1 MDFIQIL
8 SSLPT
13 DWRYVAVNGN
23 KQPYMKNWQKQP
35 LTRSQLIPH
44 FEEGKAKAIGVLAG
58 EESGGLLFV
67 DHDGP
72 SASNILVSWGLSF
85 STLPPSWTVTSGR
98 VGRFQIIYKVPKK
111 YWSKIKTK
119 KFKSGVVGDDGSV
132 EQIELRWNGCQS
144 VVAGEHP
151 TTGAYRWMEKRSPED
166 IPEIAEAP
174 QALIEKMFTESSKP
188 FVPHNDTEKVRSL
201 LQAINPSRLDDYDDW
216 IKIGMAA
223 HSVGDHSLFHD
234 WEALSEKNG
243 KYKSGECQLKWDSF
257 KSSGISIGTLQKFAK
272 EDGWKP
278 QFPNKITANTDQT
291 PPRKLQRLEGHELL
305 DFLRNQ
311 EDKIEYNDLLKRIEL
326 NREPLPNMEYFYL
339 QLQKLGYKVSKEL
352 AIDCSYYIAG
362 ANKYDPVK
370 EYLELLKAKDVEPY
384 PINRL
389 ASEFLRP
396 DDIKL
401 EKPTIYDKMIKICL
415 INAVR
420 RIYIPGCK
428 HDTATILTGV
438 QGIRKSTF
446 WQVLFG
452 PFFSDSLGDVS
463 NKDDLLMLHKCWGME
478 WSEIDHVTTRR
489 HAGILKAFLSRST
502 DTLRVPYGRT
512 VEDFPRRSVI
522 LGSSNKD
529 TGLLMDDSGNRR
541 FHIIPVQA
549 KEINTSVLDRLR
561 DNIWRSAI
569 LAFENKEDYYFDKED
584 ADLIEKLN
592 ENLVESS
599 PWQEAVENWLEENQ
613 YRKIT
618 IADILAEAIEKPLN
632 QQTMKDKRSV
642 GTILRSL
649 KYTMKRTRVDGKL
662 KDVWFPPDS
671 N

>member
-1 MDFIQIL
+1 MDYVQIL
-8 SSLPT
+8 SSLPKE
-13 DWRYVAVNGN
+13 WRYVAVNGN
-23 KQPYMKNWQKQP
+23 KQPYMKNWQKEP
-35 LTRSQLIPH
+35 LKRSQLIPQ
-44 FEEGKAKAIGVLAG
+44 FEQGKAKAIGVLAG

-98 VGRFQIIYKVPKK
+98 VGRFQIIYKVPEK

-119 KFKSGVVGDDGSV
+119 KFKSGVVGSDGSV
-132 EQIELRWNGCQS
+132 EQVELRWNGCQS

-151 TTGAYRWMEKRSPED
+151 TTGGYRWMEQRSPDD

-174 QALIEKMFTESSKP
+174 TALIEKMFNEVSKP
-188 FVPHNDTEKVRSL
+188 FIVNNQTEKVRSL
-201 LQAINPSRLDDYDDW
+201 LQAIDPSRLDDYDDW

-223 HSVGDHSLFHD
+223 HSVGDHSLLHD

-257 KSSGISIGTLQKFAK
+257 KSSGISIGTLQKFARA
-272 EDGWKP
+272 DGWTP
-278 QFPNKITANTDQT
+278 QFPNKITADTDET
-291 PPRKLQRLEGHELL
+291 PLKLQRLEGHELL
-305 DFLRNQ
+305 RFLRNQ

-352 AIDCSYYIAG
+352 AIDCSYYIAF

-370 EYLELLKAKDVEPY
+370 EYLELLTAKDVEPY
-384 PINRL
+384 PIDRL

-396 DDIKL
+396 DDINL
-401 EKPTIYDKMIKICL
+401 PEPTIYDKMVKICL

-428 HDTATILTGV
+428 HDTATILTGN

-478 WSEIDHVTTRR
+478 WSEIDHITTRR
-489 HAGILKAFLSRST
+489 HAGILKAFLSRQV
-502 DTLRVPYGRT
+502 DTMRVPYGRT
-512 VEDFPRRSVI
+512 VEDFPRRSVM

-541 FHIIPVQA
+541 FHIIPVLA

-561 DNIWRSAI
+561 DKIWRAAI
-569 LAFENKEDYYFDKED
+569 IAFENKEDYYFDKED
-584 ADLIEKLN
+584 ADLIENLN

-599 PWQEAVENWLEENQ
+599 PWQEAVEKWLEENQ
-613 YRKIT
+613 HRKVT

-632 QQTMKDKRSV
+632 QQSMKDKRAV

-649 KYTMKRTRVDGKL
+649 KYTMKRTRVNGKL
-662 KDVWFPPDS
+662 KDVWFPPEAG
-671 N
+671 